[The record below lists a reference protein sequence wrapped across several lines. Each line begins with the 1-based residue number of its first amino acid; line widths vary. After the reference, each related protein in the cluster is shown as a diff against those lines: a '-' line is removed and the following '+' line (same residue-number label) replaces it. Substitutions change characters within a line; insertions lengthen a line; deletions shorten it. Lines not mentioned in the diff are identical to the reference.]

1 MAQGKFLCVLYI
13 PVFIVFVTQVILF
26 TVARFVVEYL
36 VLKLFSLFYPV
47 FFCLFDVCCR
57 GSFCLGGV
65 GGRAF
70 IGLC

>member
-1 MAQGKFLCVLYI
+1 MIQCFDVFSTFLFSLCLLL
-13 PVFIVFVTQVILF
+13 VILF

-70 IGLC
+70 IGLG